1 MFFEC
6 YRILKEVNPKYF
18 LMENVKS
25 MKNEDRDVISN
36 LMGVEPI
43 MIDSALLAPAMRKR
57 YYWTNIPN
65 VVLPKKKDVSFQ
77 SILDDGYTER

>member
-1 MFFEC
+1 
-6 YRILKEVNPKYF
+6 
-18 LMENVKS
+18 

-65 VVLPKKKDVSFQ
+65 VVLPKKKDVPFQ